1 MSELTGAIDDE
12 IEAINSI
19 YGEST
24 LYEYSDGA
32 AFNGHVLTI
41 PSREVVL
48 RLIIPK
54 QYPDVCIDIIA
65 VEGVGST
72 VPKGYGNH
80 VLITAR
86 DVLSK
91 VFIPGQVCL
100 FDLLQE
106 LEQRLDQEASAQE
119 EGRLENEDP
128 KARVHHE
135 TETPREVDVPNEVS
149 FIPEWTLSTTITEKK
164 SSFLARA
171 CAIKSTTEVEAAI
184 THLLTS
190 DKRAGKATHNISA
203 YRIRTVING
212 NEVVY
217 QDCDDDGEDA
227 AGGRLLKL
235 LQMMDVLNV
244 LVVVSR
250 WYGGV
255 KLGPARFGIINAV
268 ARQAVIAGGF
278 AKD

>member
-1 MSELTGAIDDE
+1 MSEAIEDE

-24 LYEYSDGA
+24 LCRSSDDA
-32 AFNGHVLTI
+32 AFDGHVLTI
-41 PSREVVL
+41 PSREVAL
-48 RLIIPK
+48 RLLIPK

-65 VEGVGST
+65 VEGVGSM
-72 VPKGYGNH
+72 VQKGYGNH

-86 DVLSK
+86 DVLER

-100 FDLLQE
+100 FDVLQE
-106 LEQRLDQEASAQE
+106 LEQRLTLEKSVQE
-119 EGRLENEDP
+119 EEPSENKEPATRLYP
-128 KARVHHE
+128 RVE
-135 TETPREVDVPNEVS
+135 RSREADVPNEVP
-149 FIPEWTLSTTITEKK
+149 FIPEWTLSTTVTEKK
-164 SSFLARA
+164 SVFLARA
-171 CAIKSTTEVEAAI
+171 CAIKSTAEVEAAI

-235 LQMMDVLNV
+235 LQMMDVWNV
-244 LVVVSR
+244 LLVVSR

-268 ARQAVIAGGF
+268 ARQAIITGEF
-278 AKD
+278 AQD

>member
-1 MSELTGAIDDE
+1 MSEAIEDE
-12 IEAINSI
+12 TEAINSI

-24 LYEYSDGA
+24 LYKYSDGA
-32 AFNGHVLTI
+32 AFDGHVLTI
-41 PSREVVL
+41 PSREVTL
-48 RLIIPK
+48 RLFIPK

-72 VPKGYGNH
+72 VPKGYGNR

-86 DVLSK
+86 DVLRK

-106 LEQRLDQEASAQE
+106 LEQRLDQETSAQE
-119 EGRLENEDP
+119 EERLENEDP
-128 KARVHHE
+128 EARVHHE
-135 TETPREVDVPNEVS
+135 VERTREADVPNEVT
-149 FIPEWTLSTTITEKK
+149 FVPEWTLSTIATEKK
-164 SSFLARA
+164 SGFLARA
-171 CAIKSTTEVEAAI
+171 CAIKSTIEVEAAI

-190 DKRAGKATHNISA
+190 DKRASKATHNISA
-203 YRIRTVING
+203 YRIRTVISG

-235 LQMMDVLNV
+235 LQMMDVWNI